1 MLHAVSERTFR
12 SGERDSS
19 SISERRRRLSRS
31 SRGSLGALFGRLSH
45 TNLPQTG
52 VYSDSTT
59 NASMPLFDTETSL
72 STTSSNESDKLLT
85 KDTVENDDTQQHDS
99 TPPATSD
106 APDTQKMPAAFERST
121 TFTAKYLA
129 EPAPGMWEGG
139 KTLKKSVRFH
149 QQHQQSGNQ
158 TPRPNMPLEPD
169 ECADAQMPWL
179 IEQMGMGERPFSSLF
194 NDEGS
199 EAGEGE
205 REGGNGDKDGDG
217 GNGNDDNGEGD
228 GDRDRDDGGSPG
240 RKHRYSKARYERKR
254 KRKHAF
260 EVLKHRVTEARIG
273 IPLDPPTPTIE
284 AFRRPDGTAD
294 YVGYGC
300 SLVKHFADTR
310 LQHKL
315 DYRHDSGD
323 PCKLDKFLITL
334 QRLVEVSAPYQR
346 FLVWLYKLARW
357 DNPRQSLWWCAVYFF
372 LLYMGMMTAFMWMV
386 PVFVIAYYRLRP
398 HHAHNWLAFD
408 RPGTSIIPNKIVQDA
423 SSGTIGKGLVAN
435 RMWDL
440 WRETLGAHVHIYLAD
455 LADWM
460 ERAKN
465 GATWQRPWASRVV
478 MLVFTGISIFVYL
491 VPASVLQRLFGVCV
505 GVQFFFLA
513 PLQLRYERYRRMLW
527 VVDCLLWHCPTD
539 VELAMDT
546 LYTQSLRRRSS
557 HGRHHGHSRMHSHD
571 SHDSNA
577 SSAYHSHDDCDGAE
591 KEHGQAA
598 ARGPREYVR
607 RMYSDMMYAYNPLA
621 KRRYPP
627 VMILQTAS
635 SASLDRLG
643 DESDGSTDI
652 NAVHEALSAGRRLGK
667 RILLGAGD
675 AEFEDDRY
683 TGIGGN
689 TADDARSYHLPSMMG
704 PSEEQEWMQRA
715 GLFKPISRTYSVD
728 SLVSMDKGRV
738 LERPTSLRHTRRVSD
753 EDVPSILMDGNDGA
767 SRTVVSGGSGSSDS
781 DKSAGSNGAEGRGAG
796 RSLLGRAK
804 DQISSKL
811 KRTLIH
817 HSKTSPDPEIPGKSA
832 GPGGP
837 PILRHSI
844 AIPPSDM
851 PSAGERRTKSMQVLP
866 GDALDGS
873 SGDKGD
879 SGTTSKIVAG
889 DKGDS
894 GAAPGPVYS
903 LGSKLAGDLGR
914 QESRNSPDGGASLD
928 SNTTS
933 VGSSSLE
940 LTHEAN
946 ELASLRNKN
955 ARSAGNV
962 VDLKS
967 LYAFRCV
974 HQGKYG
980 TLFVTEDRFVF
991 RRSRIMGGRR
1001 SSVSSYLLSNVVAIR
1016 KSAGHFGKSHGIQ
1029 LLLNDGKPYHFYGLP
1044 KRDDVFGY
1052 LLVRCGN
1059 NHAY

>member
-19 SISERRRRLSRS
+19 NNSSERRRRLSRS

-45 TNLPQTG
+45 TSLPQPD
-52 VYSDSTT
+52 VYSDGAA
-59 NASMPLFDTETSL
+59 NASIPLFDTDASV
-72 STTSSNESDKLLT
+72 STASSNESDKLIA
-85 KDTVENDDTQQHDS
+85 KDTVESGDGEQRDKVL
-99 TPPATSD
+99 PAPSD
-106 APDTQKMPAAFERST
+106 VPEIQKMPAAFERTT

-139 KTLKKSVRFH
+139 NTLRKSVRFNE
-149 QQHQQSGNQ
+149 QQQLQSGDQ
-158 TPRPNMPLEPD
+158 SPRPNMPLEPD
-169 ECADAQMPWL
+169 ECADTRMPWL

-199 EAGEGE
+199 GMGEG
-205 REGGNGDKDGDG
+205 GGDG
-217 GNGNDDNGEGD
+217 GRNGNRNRTGGNNNDNDD
-228 GDRDRDDGGSPG
+228 DDGNNDGSPPD
-240 RKHRYSKARYERKR
+240 RKHGYNKARHERKR

-260 EVLKHRVTEARIG
+260 EVLKNRVTEARIG

-372 LLYMGMMTAFMWMV
+372 LLYMGMMAAFMWMV

-408 RPGTSIIPNKIVQDA
+408 RPGTSIIPNKIMQDA

-478 MLVFTGISIFVYL
+478 MLVFTGMSVFVYM
-491 VPASVLQRLFGVCV
+491 VPASVLQRLFGICV

-546 LYTQSLRRRSS
+546 LYTQSLRRTNS
-557 HGRHHGHSRMHSHD
+557 HGHHGHHGHGHSRTD
-571 SHDSNA
+571 SHDSKA
-577 SSAYHSHDDCDGAE
+577 SSAYRSHDDDEGVE
-591 KEHGQAA
+591 KECGQTV

-607 RMYSDMMYAYNPLA
+607 RMYNDMMYAYNPLT

-667 RILLGAGD
+667 KILLGAAD
-675 AEFEDDRY
+675 AAYEDDRY

-689 TADDARSYHLPSMMG
+689 TADDTKSYHLPSMMG
-704 PSEEQEWMQRA
+704 PSEEQEWMQKA

-753 EDVPSILMDGNDGA
+753 EDVPSILLDDRDKV
-767 SRTVVSGGSGSSDS
+767 SRTVVSGSGSSGS
-781 DKSAGSNGAEGRGAG
+781 DTSAKSRGDDTRGQG

-817 HSKTSPDPEIPGKSA
+817 HSKTSPDPEVPGRPN

-837 PILRHSI
+837 PVLRHSV

-851 PSAGERRTKSMQVLP
+851 PSAGERRTKSMQVLS
-866 GDALDGS
+866 GEAMDGS
-873 SGDKGD
+873 AD
-879 SGTTSKIVAG
+879 S
-889 DKGDS
+889 DS
-894 GAAPGPVYS
+894 GAAGKTAASNLNDPGTVYS
-903 LGSKLAGDLGR
+903 LGSKLAGDLTR
-914 QESRNSPDGGASLD
+914 QEPRNSPDGGASLN
-928 SNTTS
+928 SNTAS

-946 ELASLRNKN
+946 ELASLRNKD
-955 ARSAGNV
+955 ARSTDNV

-980 TLFVTEDRFVF
+980 TLFVTADRFVF

-1016 KSAGHFGKSHGIQ
+1016 KSTGHFGKSHGIQ
-1029 LLLNDGKPYHFYGLP
+1029 MLLNDGKPYHFYGLP